1 MPPSLKP
8 QKWDALILSYAEW
21 LHRTEPQTVLTDDLD
36 EDGNRIRLFGSMVE
50 PWSEVRAEIRRLR
63 ELQGKQEAA

>member
-1 MPPSLKP
+1 VK

-21 LHRTEPQTVLTDDLD
+21 IHRTEPQTVLTDDLD
-36 EDGNRIRLFGSMVE
+36 ENGNRIRVFAFMVE

-63 ELQGKQEAA
+63 ELQAAEQREAA